1 MLSGL
6 LVVRTYLSIW
16 LADVNG
22 QIVKSIVQ
30 LNLQM
35 FMRRI
40 FALMLFAIPSSTV
53 NSGMD
58 YFSKLLATA
67 FRERLTG
74 YFHEK
79 YLHNMFYYKVI
90 QSLPHH
96 L

>member
-1 MLSGL
+1 MLYIIVLSGL

-22 QIVKSIVQ
+22 QIVKSIVK
-30 LNLQM
+30 LNFQM

-58 YFSKLLATA
+58 YFTKLLATA

-74 YFHEK
+74 YFH
-79 YLHNMFYYKVI
+79 
-90 QSLPHH
+90 
-96 L
+96 